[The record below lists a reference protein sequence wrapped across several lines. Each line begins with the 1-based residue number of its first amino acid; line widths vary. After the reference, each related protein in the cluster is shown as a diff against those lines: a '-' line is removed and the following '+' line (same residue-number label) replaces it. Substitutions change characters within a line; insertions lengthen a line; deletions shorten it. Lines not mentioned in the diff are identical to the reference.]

1 MDTSRAITSKWRRIV
16 LVRNASIWNVIEK
29 KLKNNFKHFFLDIVV
44 YALQSES
51 HMNQSLVDSCVIKQF
66 LTQLRINGYMQI
78 QISRVKC
85 NGLIE
90 YKKQYKDILPLRV
103 RGSVTIALY
112 SASYLGKKDFIEF
125 ATQSIPLQKSPS
137 TKTALVEKPTR
148 PDLSQAKVLLWYSIL
163 LCQQHNVL
171 IKDCN

>member
-16 LVRNASIWNVIEK
+16 FVAKCLHLE
-29 KLKNNFKHFFLDIVV
+29 FFLDIVV

-125 ATQSIPLQKSPS
+125 ITQSFPLQKSPS
-137 TKTALVEKPTR
+137 TKTVQVEKPTR
-148 PDLSQAKVLLWYSIL
+148 PDLSKATVLLWNSIL
-163 LCQQHNVL
+163 IGQQHTYKRLQVIIWSIQL
-171 IKDCN
+171 K